1 MRRPSGWLKLAV
13 LGLFLE
19 AGPAWCGEGTTGAE
33 FLNLIPGARSAALAG
48 CYSALGE
55 DAESAFFNPAGIL
68 GLLNPQLGISH
79 MCWWDDITFDAVW
92 GVQPLGESGALGFTA
107 AYLNVP
113 PFNSTDDPGI
123 KAEYAW
129 DLLAAGSYAFK
140 PLKHLAVGGR
150 LKYMMSD
157 LSSSRSWG
165 LALDMGAKY
174 FLFNDQLL
182 LAATLDN
189 AGFLTAFQE
198 SRDSLPLNFGIGA
211 ACRLWPDNP
220 HRISL
225 GAELEVPLRGDWLG
239 SVGAEGWLW
248 NLLALRAGIRSADA
262 GDWLNL
268 GAGLRWKKMHVD
280 YALSPMGTMGLAH
293 RFSAS
298 YDFGSQRRLARPALK
313 VRILTKQFVYPDG
326 EAGREVRFISSVQA
340 AAGISRW
347 ELVISDRANR
357 NVRRFEGQD
366 KLPLTIVWDGHND
379 QGVRAELED
388 YYFYH
393 YRITDRLG
401 YTVRSRGEIL
411 PVSITKLPRLK
422 ALPRDIFAGK
432 VSFIPKS
439 FEQVREWSLTI
450 VSNDGRTLRNYAGV
464 GNIPKDLAWDGRNE
478 QQYQVAIKEGFHFV
492 LNVKDKQGNEVQSV
506 APLVVVDTG
515 TKSWTD
521 TGLPLGEKIPFKF
534 TLPAKVKIQGWAL
547 NIIDAGSGEVIR
559 TFDGSGRLSQTL
571 VWDSRDEKGRLV
583 PTNRKYNYVLRL
595 QDPLGNVWQQASV
608 LPATDVRILS
618 ETPEA
623 IKLKIEQI
631 LFDFD
636 KAELKPAMFEKLRK
650 TADLVKMYPPE
661 KVKIFIEGHTDR
673 IGSREYNLE
682 LSLKRAK
689 MVMRYLVE
697 EEGLQSSL
705 IRMEGYGKRRLLKRG
720 GSYHSR
726 AENRRVEITITLPR

>member
-19 AGPAWCGEGTTGAE
+19 AGPVWCGEGTTGAE
-33 FLNLIPGARSAALAG
+33 FLHLIPSARSAALAG

-55 DAESAFFNPAGIL
+55 DAESAFYNPAGIL
-68 GLLNPQLGISH
+68 GLLNPQFGLSH
-79 MCWWDDITFDAVW
+79 LSWWDDITFDAVW
-92 GVQPLGESGALGFTA
+92 AVQPLGKSGALGFTA

-123 KAEYAW
+123 KTEQAG

-150 LKYMMSD
+150 LKYLMSN

-165 LALDMGAKY
+165 LALDVGAKY

-182 LAATLDN
+182 LAATVDN

-198 SRDSLPLNFGIGA
+198 SRDSLPLDFGIGA
-211 ACRLWPDNP
+211 AYRLWPDDP

-225 GAELEVPLRGDWLG
+225 GAEIEVPLQGDWLWA
-239 SVGAEGWLW
+239 VGAEGWLW
-248 NLLALRAGIRSADA
+248 NLLALRAGIKSADA

-268 GAGLRWKKMHVD
+268 GTGLRWQRIHID
-280 YALSPMGTMGLAH
+280 YALSPLGTMGWAH
-293 RFSAS
+293 RFSGS
-298 YDFGSQRRLARPALK
+298 YDFGSQRRLARPVLE

-326 EAGREVRFISSVQA
+326 EVGREVRFVSSVQA

-347 ELVISDRANR
+347 ELVISDRAHR
-357 NVRRFEGQD
+357 QVRRFEGHD
-366 KLPLTIVWDGHND
+366 KLPLTIVWDGLNN
-379 QGVRAELED
+379 QGARAELED
-388 YYFYH
+388 YYFYNC
-393 YRITDRLG
+393 RISDRLG
-401 YTVRSRGEIL
+401 YAVRSGGEIL

-464 GNIPKDLAWDGRNE
+464 GNIPKDLVWDGRNE
-478 QQYQVAIKEGFHFV
+478 QQYPVAIKEGFHFV
-492 LNVKDKQGNEVQSV
+492 LNVKDKKGNEVQSV

-515 TKSWTD
+515 TKARTD
-521 TGLPLGEKIPFKF
+521 SGLPLAEKIPFKLK
-534 TLPAKVKIQGWAL
+534 LPDEVKIQGWAL
-547 NIIDAGSGEVIR
+547 NIMDAKSGEVIR
-559 TFDGSGRLSQTL
+559 TFDGSGRLFRSL
-571 VWDSRDEKGRLV
+571 VWDSRDDKGRLV

-595 QDPLGNVWQQASV
+595 QDSLGNVWQQASV

-650 TADLVKMYPPE
+650 TADLVNMYPPE
-661 KVKIFIEGHTDR
+661 KVKVFIEGHTDDV
-673 IGSREYNLE
+673 GSKEYNLE

-705 IRMEGYGKRRLLKRG
+705 IRMEGYGKKRPLESGRRA
-720 GSYHSR
+720 HTR
-726 AENRRVEITITLPR
+726 ARNRRVEITITLPR